1 MAQLRSARKMS
12 DVDPTVKSRCMMR
25 LRRALDLGHVPADL
39 VAEYTSMRRDG
50 RESLAFLLRWAE
62 GRMPE
67 ADARLEQHVRK
78 STVQADK
85 DKKGWYSWHELM
97 AKLNGYASWEQR
109 KYVDSIWNSQRHGAQ
124 RRHPDAPQHTQRRF
138 WVSTEEAKARERAR
152 STEASLECGL
162 EGGSSLEQLLG
173 GLEAPFGGWPEDDA
187 LPAQLAVT
195 AGDAPESS
203 EASSPPQKRG
213 ANPSSSN
220 AKRRKAGASSSSWDP
235 PLPDAENSDGPATA
249 PEPPKRV
256 ALQDQLYSQIPKL
269 MAMRQK
275 LKSPGHRASVESD
288 PLAKA
293 CLEATLKLLDKHAQS
308 FAEARR
314 KLEDLG
320 SLPAAELAPVQAAL
334 DEWRE
339 LQGRLKRAKF
349 A

>member
-1 MAQLRSARKMS
+1 
-12 DVDPTVKSRCMMR
+12 MR

-78 STVQADK
+78 STVQANK
-85 DKKGWYSWHELM
+85 DKNGWHSWHELM

-109 KYVDSIWNSQRHGAQ
+109 KYVGSIWNSQRHGAQ

-162 EGGSSLEQLLG
+162 EGGPSFEQLLG

-187 LPAQLAVT
+187 LPAQLAVS

-203 EASSPPQKRG
+203 EASSPPTE
-213 ANPSSSN
+213 
-220 AKRRKAGASSSSWDP
+220 AGR
-235 PLPDAENSDGPATA
+235 
-249 PEPPKRV
+249 EPQL
-256 ALQDQLYSQIPKL
+256 LQRQAAQGGRQLQQLRP
-269 MAMRQK
+269 
-275 LKSPGHRASVESD
+275 
-288 PLAKA
+288 
-293 CLEATLKLLDKHAQS
+293 
-308 FAEARR
+308 
-314 KLEDLG
+314 
-320 SLPAAELAPVQAAL
+320 PAAP
-334 DEWRE
+334 
-339 LQGRLKRAKF
+339 
-349 A
+349 